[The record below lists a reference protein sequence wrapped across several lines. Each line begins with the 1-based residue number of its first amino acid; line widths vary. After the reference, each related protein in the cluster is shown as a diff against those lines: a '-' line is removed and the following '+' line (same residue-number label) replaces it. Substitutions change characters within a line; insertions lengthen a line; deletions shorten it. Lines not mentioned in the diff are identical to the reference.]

1 MKKRFFVKRFCTYF
15 LTILIPTII
24 IFCMVFY
31 IMLGSTKARLKADTD
46 NSLLIANNNLDL
58 IISNVAY
65 QNDLMTTS
73 PEYAL
78 SLNELLNQNQIEY
91 NYLIFLKSLRT
102 VLSSMVESHNYV
114 DSIYL
119 YLNGANK
126 FFSSSTGV
134 EPIDSYHDNSWYKT
148 IQSFKKSKQPV
159 DRWVEKRIVK
169 MSSFSEGKDYITL
182 YQRMKYVAGIIV
194 INIDSK
200 KFTGILN
207 TIFNDDSTS
216 VFIINN
222 KNEILVSNSNGEKQ
236 TEVFRKSLLTKL
248 SKKGINGEWTTLD
261 KGNYQICSTEYT
273 DYGLDIVSVVS
284 EKTLLKQLMPTI
296 WTLALIFLVNCF
308 IVLVMAYI
316 VTKRNFYR
324 ISHII
329 NTFDNAE
336 LGIYPKKS
344 LNSKVNDEYDLIMND
359 VVNMFINTSY
369 LNSQL
374 EQKQY
379 KQKVA
384 ELTALQTQI
393 NPHFLFNTLQTLQ
406 FEILKCKDSDVSSIS
421 MIIQELSEILRYA
434 LMPSTQ
440 MVPLRQEIS
449 YLKKYIE
456 IQKFRFNNKL
466 IVYYQ
471 TDDGI
476 MDHPISRLI
485 LQPLVE
491 NSILHGVRYV
501 NKTGYIKLKIQHKQN
516 YLYFYVIDN
525 GIGMKRDEIIK
536 LYKNINNENS
546 TSIGLSN
553 VNHRLKLNYGDSYG
567 LHIWSKKGFGT
578 CVSFKIPYHLSN

>member
-31 IMLGSTKARLKADTD
+31 IMLGSTKARLKSDTD

-78 SLNELLNQNQIEY
+78 SLSELLNQNEIEY
-91 NYLIFLKSLRT
+91 NYLIFLKSIRT
-102 VLSSMVESHNYV
+102 VLSSMVESHKYV

-134 EPIDSYHDNSWYKT
+134 EPIDTYYDTSWYKT
-148 IQSFKKSKQPV
+148 VQSLKKSEHPV
-159 DRWVEKRIVK
+159 DHWVEKRIVK
-169 MSSFSEGKDYITL
+169 VSSFAEGKEYITL
-182 YQRMKYVAGIIV
+182 YQRMKYVDGIIV
-194 INIDSK
+194 INIDPE

-222 KNEILVSNSNGEKQ
+222 KKDILVSNNIGEKQ
-236 TEVFRKSLLTKL
+236 TGALRSSLLDKL
-248 SKKGINGEWTTLD
+248 SKKNINGDWIKLD
-261 KGNYQICSTEYT
+261 NGKYLICNTEYK
-273 DYGLDIVSVVS
+273 DYGLDLISVVS
-284 EKTLLKQLMPTI
+284 QKTLWKQLNPII
-296 WTLALIFLVNCF
+296 WTLAMIFLVNCF
-308 IVLVMAYI
+308 IVLMLAYV
-316 VTKRNFYR
+316 VTKRNFDQ

-329 NTFDNAE
+329 DTFDNAE
-336 LGIYPKKS
+336 LGIYPEKS
-344 LNSKVNDEYDLIMND
+344 VTSKVNDEYDLIMND
-359 VVNMFINTSY
+359 VVNMFINTTY

-393 NPHFLFNTLQTLQ
+393 NPHFLFNTLQTLN
-406 FEILKCKDSDVSSIS
+406 FELLKYKNSDVSNMSI
-421 MIIQELSEILRYA
+421 IIQELSEILRYA

-440 MVPLRQEIS
+440 MVPLEQEIV

-456 IQKFRFNNKL
+456 IQKFRFNNEI

-471 TDDGI
+471 IDDDI
-476 MDHPISRLI
+476 KNYPVSRLI

-491 NSILHGVRYV
+491 NSIIHGVRYID
-501 NKTGYIKLKIQHKQN
+501 KTGYIKLKIQRKQN
-516 YLYFYVIDN
+516 YVYFYVLDN
-525 GIGMKRDEIIK
+525 GIGMKHDEIMELYERIK
-536 LYKNINNENS
+536 DENS
-546 TSIGLSN
+546 TGIGLTN
-553 VNHRLKLNYGDSYG
+553 VNQRLKLNYGDSYG
-567 LHIWSKKGFGT
+567 IHIWSKKGFGT
-578 CVSFKIPYHLSN
+578 CASFKIPYIPSN